1 MVLCLVQHSDA
12 VIGNFLIWDSE
23 RWSSVLFLPVSYWE
37 DNWFID
43 KYQMIIVHLMDA
55 QQFNIPNKNILSF
68 QTLKVHVTCSHLV
81 FITIVS
87 LWKERAFIFLNCISE
102 VLKHIKSTS
111 SHVAITRSNMALPL
125 GYILMMIICY

>member
-1 MVLCLVQHSDA
+1 MVLCLVQYSDA

-23 RWSSVLFLPVSYWE
+23 RWSSVLFLPVSYWK

-68 QTLKVHVTCSHLV
+68 QALKVHVTCSHLV
-81 FITIVS
+81 FITIVF
-87 LWKERAFIFLNCISE
+87 LWKERAFIFFSCISE
-102 VLKHIKSTS
+102 VLKHIKGTS
-111 SHVAITRSNMALPL
+111 SHIALTRSNMALPL
-125 GYILMMIICY
+125 GYILMKIICY